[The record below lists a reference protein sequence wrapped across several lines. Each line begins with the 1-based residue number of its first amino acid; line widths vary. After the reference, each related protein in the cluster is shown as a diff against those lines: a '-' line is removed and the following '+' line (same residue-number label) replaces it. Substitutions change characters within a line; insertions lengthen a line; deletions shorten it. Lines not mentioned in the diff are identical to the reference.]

1 MPRAATKGN
10 VKFVATRA
18 RSAIAIAAHPDD
30 IEFAMAGTLVRL
42 RQAGY
47 ETHYF
52 NLLTGHCGS
61 VTDNAARTRTRR
73 RREARRAAA
82 ILGATW
88 HPPIADDLE
97 IVYSAANVRRVAAVI
112 RQARAAI
119 VLTHAVQ
126 DYMEDHMIAGRL
138 AVTAAFAHGMRN
150 FRTTPARRPYAD
162 DVTVYHAM
170 PHGLQD
176 GLRRRVTAG
185 AFVNT
190 SAVQAIKHQ
199 ALSAHESQQDWLQAS
214 QGMNSYLQA
223 MTDMST
229 AVGRLSG
236 RFTHAEGWRRHLHLG
251 FSAAEIDPLREALGN
266 DYLVNEEYERGL
278 RGEHD
283 HV

>member
-1 MPRAATKGN
+1 
-10 VKFVATRA
+10 VAESR
-18 RSAIAIAAHPDD
+18 RSAIGIAAHPDD
-30 IEFAMAGTLVRL
+30 IEFAMAGTLVLL

-47 ETHYF
+47 EIHYF
-52 NLLTGHCGS
+52 NLLSGHCGS
-61 VTDNAARTRTRR
+61 VTESAARTRTRR

-82 ILGATW
+82 ILGAIW
-88 HPPIADDLE
+88 HPPIAEDIE
-97 IVYSAANVRRVAAVI
+97 IVYSVPHLRKVAAVI
-112 RQARAAI
+112 RQARASI

-150 FRTTPARRPYAD
+150 FRTTPARPPYPD

-185 AFVNT
+185 AFVDTT
-190 SAVQAIKHQ
+190 SVQATKHA
-199 ALSAHESQQDWLQAS
+199 ALAAHESQQDWLQAS

-229 AVGRLSG
+229 AVGRLRG

-251 FSAAEIDPLREALGN
+251 FSGSAIDPLADALGSN
-266 DYLVNEEYERGL
+266 YVVNADYERGL
-278 RGEHD
+278 NSLPHKAHEGMTE
-283 HV
+283 

>member
-1 MPRAATKGN
+1 
-10 VKFVATRA
+10 
-18 RSAIAIAAHPDD
+18 
-30 IEFAMAGTLVRL
+30 MAGTLVLL

-47 ETHYF
+47 AIHYF

-61 VTDNAARTRTRR
+61 VTDSAARTRARR
-73 RREARRAAA
+73 RREARRAAV
-82 ILGATW
+82 ILGAVW

-97 IVYSAANVRRVAAVI
+97 IVYSAANLRRVAAVI
-112 RQARAAI
+112 RQVHASI

-138 AVTAAFAHGMRN
+138 AVTGAFAHGMRN
-150 FRTTPARRPYAD
+150 FRTTPARPPYAD

-190 SAVQAIKHQ
+190 AAVQPTKHA
-199 ALSAHESQQDWLQAS
+199 ALAAHRSQQDWLHAS

-251 FSAAEIDPLREALGN
+251 FSATEIDPLREALGD
-266 DYLVNEEYERGL
+266 DYLVNAAYEQEL
-278 RGEHD
+278 RGERY
-283 HV
+283 